1 MSNCQQS
8 NKLSLWKS
16 FLQRRIIQKF
26 LNKIHMRQQHPPT
39 TVSLQAEGIKGITLS
54 VLGLKKTEVSLP
66 LVPHD
71 LPAGEA
77 PDGDDHCW

>member
-1 MSNCQQS
+1 MIVVACC
-8 NKLSLWKS
+8 SLLQLATIERRRKKKS
-16 FLQRRIIQKF
+16 FL
-26 LNKIHMRQQHPPT
+26 P
-39 TVSLQAEGIKGITLS
+39 LS